1 VHQLIKIREMNQARQ
16 IAAGTVQAFSA
27 EALGLATGLLTV
39 AFLTRQLG
47 PELYGLFTV
56 AVTIVVWIEVSAT
69 LVLSRTTVK
78 FVAEATNWIA
88 VASTLARAQL
98 LLGLGVTA
106 LLVVSAP
113 VLATWLRSAELAGY
127 LRLLALDIPIFT
139 LAHMHRSILAGR
151 GAFGRRAILTAGR
164 WLSRMVLILLLVGLG
179 LSVTGAILASIGASA
194 TELVLARVFVRPALL
209 KRFTFPIHRLGGYAL
224 PLFLY
229 AIGMQ
234 LFSRLDL
241 MVVKALS
248 ETPEAAGFY
257 GAAQNL
263 TIVPVG
269 LLTASLSPP
278 LLATLTQMLQQG
290 QSKAA
295 QDMAGQAMRLVLCL
309 LPFAGMAAGAAPEIV
324 GLIYGSL
331 FLPAELLVA
340 LLIFAAL
347 ALMMISVTTVILTA
361 AGRPRWTFAL
371 TGPLVPLAVVG
382 HLLLIPRLGAIGGS
396 LVTTVVA
403 SVGALAAVLAVY
415 RVWRIL
421 PPVRTLL
428 RSILICAL
436 AYILAA
442 LWPMPGFW
450 ILLKLL
456 AVTFAILVA
465 FVLLGEF
472 SSNEIVLARSMLPW
486 QAVRRQNP
494 REV

>member
-1 VHQLIKIREMNQARQ
+1 MNQAYHMATSTLQ
-16 IAAGTVQAFSA
+16 VFAA
-27 EALGLATGLLTV
+27 EALGLATGLLTA

-56 AVTIVVWIEVSAT
+56 AATIVVWIEVSAIV
-69 LVLSRTTVK
+69 VLSRTTVK
-78 FVAEATNWIA
+78 FVAEATNWMA

-98 LLGLGVTA
+98 LLGLGVAA
-106 LLVVSAP
+106 LLVAIAP
-113 VLATWLRSAELAGY
+113 VLAAWLRSAELAGY

-194 TELVLARVFVRPALL
+194 TELILARVFVRPALL
-209 KRFTFPIHRLGGYAL
+209 KRFAFPIHRLGGYAL

-234 LFSRLDL
+234 LFTRLDL

-278 LLATLTQMLQQG
+278 LLATLTRMLRQG

-309 LPFAGMAAGAAPEIV
+309 LPFAGMAASAAPEIV

-340 LLIFAAL
+340 LLTFAAL
-347 ALMMISVTTVILTA
+347 ALMMISVATAILTA
-361 AGRPRWTFAL
+361 AGRPGWTFAL

-382 HLLLIPRLGAIGGS
+382 HLLLIPRLGAIGAS
-396 LVTTVVA
+396 LVTTAVA
-403 SVGALAAVLAVY
+403 SLGALAAVLAVY

-421 PPVRTLL
+421 PPVSTLL

-442 LWPMPGFW
+442 LWPTPGFW
-450 ILLKLL
+450 ILLKLFV
-456 AVTFAILVA
+456 VTFAILVA

-472 SSNEIVLARSMLPW
+472 SSNEIVLARSMLRW